1 MKKLLAMILCL
12 VMVLALAACNNGTPN
27 NGDNSNGGANG
38 DTPAAPSPNGATTR
52 IGLGMA
58 VDSAVSPAE
67 DDDDGRAEA
76 KVTTCALLL
85 DQEGKILS
93 VKFDCTEAIATYN
106 KAGAVTWPDTYK
118 SKKELGYDYGMK
130 KYSSIGKE
138 WFEQVNALEDYCTG
152 KTVSDVSSMQLK
164 EEDGRKGVPAAAEL
178 TSTCTISC
186 DQFIEALKKAEMSA
200 K

>member
-27 NGDNSNGGANG
+27 NGDNSNGSANG
-38 DTPAAPSPNGATTR
+38 GTPAAPGPNGATTR

-76 KVTTCALLL
+76 EVTTCALLL

-93 VKFDCTEAIATYN
+93 VKFDCTDIFIIA
-106 KAGAVTWPDTYK
+106 
-118 SKKELGYDYGMK
+118 
-130 KYSSIGKE
+130 
-138 WFEQVNALEDYCTG
+138 
-152 KTVSDVSSMQLK
+152 
-164 EEDGRKGVPAAAEL
+164 
-178 TSTCTISC
+178 
-186 DQFIEALKKAEMSA
+186 
-200 K
+200 